1 MDDDKE
7 FEEYMKDYYDDLP
20 EIDPRELSDD
30 DLYRPVTY

>member
-20 EIDPRELSDD
+20 EEPIDLSDA